1 MIHRLPGSPAF
12 LDEPADSPISEI
24 ALRVLVEFEGG
35 KSHVVGTATLI
46 AGNLAVT
53 AKHVLE
59 DIVSRFGAQ
68 KKAAIHMEV
77 RNYAVRLYQVLRGPV
92 YRVWNVYFAWY
103 CETDI
108 AVLQLGEFKRS
119 DPETVIEWKTPLI
132 RSMPPPVGQKV
143 IAFGYRESSC
153 AATPIANGGYH
164 LELQD
169 KPTTSIGEVKK
180 IYPIR
185 RDAAMLSFPCYEVNA
200 RFDPGMSGGLV
211 VDESGALCGLI
222 CASLPARSPEEEAVS
237 HVTTLWPMLRTRIS
251 ADRGGNYPRGVT
263 YPMIDLALDGL
274 IRVADLNLLNP
285 NDFPGRVLPTGSI

>member
-1 MIHRLPGSPAF
+1 LPAF

-35 KSHVVGTATLI
+35 ESHVVGTATLI
-46 AGNLAVT
+46 SVKLAIT

-68 KKAAIHMEV
+68 KKAEMHLEV

-92 YRVWNVYFAWY
+92 YRIWNVDFARY

-108 AVLQLGEFKRS
+108 ALLQLGEFRGS
-119 DPETVIEWKTPLI
+119 HRETVIEWKTPLI

-153 AATPIANGGYH
+153 AATPIESGGYH

-169 KPTTSIGEVKK
+169 QPTISV
-180 IYPIR
+180 
-185 RDAAMLSFPCYEVNA
+185 
-200 RFDPGMSGGLV
+200 GGS
-211 VDESGALCGLI
+211 EKN
-222 CASLPARSPEEEAVS
+222 LPYA
-237 HVTTLWPMLRTRIS
+237 
-251 ADRGGNYPRGVT
+251 
-263 YPMIDLALDGL
+263 
-274 IRVADLNLLNP
+274 
-285 NDFPGRVLPTGSI
+285 